1 MRLYCIVINI
11 LSLLFAIG
19 VLYAQQSPSV
29 TGRVI
34 DKTTGEPLPGASVVL
49 QSNGG
54 LSGDVTDDLGVF
66 KIENA
71 APGKYVL
78 KISSLGYETLTVPEV
93 EISQGL
99 NSIPPVRLSP
109 SSTAIDEV
117 VVKSGSKDDG
127 EPQNPMAVASAK
139 SFTIET
145 TERYAASLRDP
156 SRLVLSFAGVKGQS
170 DIANGIVVRGNAPKG
185 VLWRVEGVDVP
196 DPNHFSQE
204 GYGGGAVCMMS
215 GQVIGKSDFYTGAFP
230 AQYGNAMSAVFDI
243 SLREGKTDR
252 THYYLQAGMMGFEG
266 GIEGPFNKE
275 KNSSYLVNY
284 RYSTLKLFERI
295 GFDIGNTIST
305 YQDLNFKLSFPTGKS
320 GAFSVFGIG
329 GMSEVV
335 AIQQKT
341 RKKNEKSKSYDM
353 ATVGVSH
360 SYSLNAKNHL
370 RSTVAF
376 SANRETLDKDEH
388 YNVGNTLPAYRT
400 GASNMFLRGVVELH
414 SHLSSRTSMVSGMR
428 LSGIRFNIDD
438 IWDISKIKGTYRNA
452 DITYLLQAYSEVKYS
467 LSEKWTALAGLHAL
481 YFGYNHNYAIE
492 PRGGINYQLNKKHSL
507 FLAAGLHSRL
517 ESFACYMIEDP
528 FTSEQPNRELGMT
541 RAVHVVF
548 GLEAKPVND
557 LKIKTELYYQYLF
570 NVPVSADENSSFSML
585 NFQERYTTMELVNNG
600 LGKNY
605 GAELTIEKMFSRNYY
620 VLANGSLFNSI
631 YYAADGLWRNTR
643 FNANYIVSLTT
654 GKDFPFGR
662 MKKSWVFGLNA
673 RMLWDGGERK
683 WKTEYEE
690 QYKDYFR
697 LDTRASIA
705 RKRERTKWMLA
716 VDVQNTTNRKNESSL
731 EEIKPMGILP
741 VLTFRVEM

>member
-1 MRLYCIVINI
+1 M
-11 LSLLFAIG
+11 AISP
-19 VLYAQQSPSV
+19 LYAQQSQSV

-34 DKTTGEPLPGASVVL
+34 DKATGEPVPGASVVL
-49 QSNGG
+49 QGG
-54 LSGDVTDDLGVF
+54 EGFSGGVTDELGVF
-66 KIENA
+66 KLENVIS
-71 APGKYVL
+71 GKYVL
-78 KISSLGYETLTVPEV
+78 KVSSIGYETFTLPEV
-93 EISQGL
+93 EISRAM
-99 NSIPPVRLSP
+99 NVIPSVKLSP
-109 SSTAIDEV
+109 SATAIDEV
-117 VVKSGSKDDG
+117 VVKSGSKDDA
-127 EPQNPMAVASAK
+127 EPRNPMAVASAK

-156 SRLVLSFAGVKGQS
+156 SRLVLSFAGVRGQS

-185 VLWRVEGVDVP
+185 VLWRIEGVDVP

-204 GYGGGAVCMMS
+204 GYGGGAVCIMS

-243 SLREGKTDR
+243 SMREGKTDR

-266 GIEGPFNKE
+266 GLEGPFNKK
-275 KNSSYLVNY
+275 KNSSYLANY
-284 RYSTLKLFERI
+284 RYSTLKLFERM
-295 GFDIGNTIST
+295 GLDIGNTISA
-305 YQDLNFKLSFPTGKS
+305 YQDLNFKINFPTRKA

-353 ATVGVSH
+353 ASVGVSH

-388 YNVGNTLPAYRT
+388 YNAGSTLPAYRA

-414 SHLSSRTSMVSGMR
+414 SRLSSRTSLVSGIR
-428 LSGIRFNIDD
+428 LSGIRFNLDD
-438 IWDISKIKGTYRNA
+438 TWDISKISDTYKSA
-452 DITYLLQAYSEVKYS
+452 DITYMLQAYSEAKYS
-467 LSEKWTALAGLHAL
+467 FSEKWTLLGGLHVL
-481 YFGYNHNYAIE
+481 FFGYNHRYAVE

-517 ESFACYMIEDP
+517 ESFACYMIEEP
-528 FTSEQPNRELGMT
+528 FTSKQPNRDLGMT
-541 RAVHVVF
+541 RALHVVF
-548 GLEAKPVND
+548 GHEAKPHEHW
-557 LKIKTELYYQYLF
+557 KIKTELYYQYLF
-570 NVPVSADENSSFSML
+570 NVPVSTDEDSYFSML

-605 GAELTIEKMFSRNYY
+605 GAELTLEKMFSRNYY

-643 FNANYIVSLTT
+643 FNANYITSLSA
-654 GKDFPFGR
+654 GKDFTFGGI
-662 MKKSWVFGLNA
+662 KKSWTFGLNA
-673 RMLWDGGERK
+673 RMLWAGGERK
-683 WKTEYEE
+683 WETEYDE
-690 QYKDYFR
+690 QFKDYFR
-697 LDTRASIA
+697 MDTRVSIA
-705 RKRERTKWMLA
+705 RKRERMKWLLS
-716 VDVQNTTNRKNESSL
+716 VDIQNTTNRENETSL
-731 EEIKPMGILP
+731 KEIKPIGILP
-741 VLTFRVEM
+741 VLAFRVEM